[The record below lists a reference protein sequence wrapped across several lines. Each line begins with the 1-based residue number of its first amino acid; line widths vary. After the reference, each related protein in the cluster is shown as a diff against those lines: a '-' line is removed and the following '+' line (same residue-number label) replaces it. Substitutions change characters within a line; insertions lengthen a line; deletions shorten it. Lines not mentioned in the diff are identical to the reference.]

1 MLAHVSIIIAGVLC
15 LVMAIFHTRF
25 PKMFRWT
32 EDFKKIQLANKRIF
46 NTIHIAL
53 ILLFVISALLTLLF
67 YKELCNPD
75 SFATALLISF
85 SAFWVWRM
93 IWQVLYFKI
102 PKGAPLSA
110 CVMNYAMIT
119 VFTLLAIAYFMPVVL

>member
-1 MLAHVSIIIAGVLC
+1 MLANVSIILAGVLC
-15 LVMAIFHTRF
+15 LVMAILHTRF
-25 PKMFRWT
+25 PKMFGWID
-32 EDFKKIQLANKRIF
+32 DFQRIQLANKRIF
-46 NTIHIAL
+46 YTIHIAL
-53 ILLFVISALLTLLF
+53 LLIFTISGLLTLLF

-75 SFATALLISF
+75 NLATALLVSF